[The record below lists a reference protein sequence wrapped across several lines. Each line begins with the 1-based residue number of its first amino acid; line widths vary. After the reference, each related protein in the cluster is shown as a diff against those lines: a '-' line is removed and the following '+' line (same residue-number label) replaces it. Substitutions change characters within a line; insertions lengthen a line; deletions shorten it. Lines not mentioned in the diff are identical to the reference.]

1 MWSLCSVVMSH
12 ATCDS
17 SPHSRSWRSWASDN
31 FSKAKGLLVYTL
43 LCSLGIASFPEVAA
57 ACKRFA
63 KSIALKMSIVFP
75 VVFRKLLPTSCR
87 CASRPSPAVPTVTLL
102 GIPIASFKLDCSKCG
117 LFAGQQVPDFNL
129 LPCKKNKK
137 RKASKKNKKRKA
149 SKKNKKRKASKKNK
163 KRKASKKNK
172 KRKASK
178 NNKKNLQ
185 RGGGCGGGAAEVA
198 LLFASHWKQQ
208 PIEHLKQLIFSVLR
222 GKTNCLQLLPHW
234 RWFHLPSE
242 SD

>member
-1 MWSLCSVVMSH
+1 M
-12 ATCDS
+12 
-17 SPHSRSWRSWASDN
+17 
-31 FSKAKGLLVYTL
+31 YTL

-87 CASRPSPAVPTVTLL
+87 CASRPSPALPTVTL
-102 GIPIASFKLDCSKCG
+102 KLKLS
-117 LFAGQQVPDFNL
+117 LPGQQVPDFNL
-129 LPCKKNKK
+129 LP
-137 RKASKKNKKRKA
+137 RKKNKKRKA

-208 PIEHLKQLIFSVLR
+208 PIEHLKQLIFCVLR
-222 GKTNCLQLLPHW
+222 GKTNCLQLLPQW

>member
-1 MWSLCSVVMSH
+1 MSPICTPRHHKAKLETPAISHRDWIRRSALLWSQEP
-12 ATCDS
+12 S
-17 SPHSRSWRSWASDN
+17 SPQHN

-117 LFAGQQVPDFNL
+117 LFA
-129 LPCKKNKK
+129 
-137 RKASKKNKKRKA
+137 
-149 SKKNKKRKASKKNK
+149 
-163 KRKASKKNK
+163 
-172 KRKASK
+172 
-178 NNKKNLQ
+178 
-185 RGGGCGGGAAEVA
+185 
-198 LLFASHWKQQ
+198 
-208 PIEHLKQLIFSVLR
+208 LI
-222 GKTNCLQLLPHW
+222 
-234 RWFHLPSE
+234 
-242 SD
+242 